1 MRRSSLTAMLLLLIG
16 LLVLPASG
24 LAADKQLIFDEA
36 GLLSPEEVQELNA
49 LANQLG
55 AERQTDFIIIT
66 SSNTENKDVAMIT
79 NDFYDENLPGENAAI
94 LTMDMRNRQ
103 VDLGGFY
110 LAEEYLDNSR
120 LDKIRNGITPALSAG
135 NYADAF
141 REFLKESHRYMGYEP
156 GFNPDNILFQTW
168 FQVAVSLA
176 LGGLVVSVM
185 VFRSGGRVTINRQT
199 YEDSGSSGV
208 LAHRD
213 TYLRTTT
220 TKTKIPRNN
229 GGGGGGGGGGMTRGG
244 HSRSGSRGSF

>member
-1 MRRSSLTAMLLLLIG
+1 MRRSSLTAILLLLIG
-16 LLVLPASG
+16 LLILPASG

-55 AERQTDFIIIT
+55 AERQTDFIILT
-66 SSNTENKDVAMIT
+66 TDNPDNVDVEKFMG
-79 NDFYDENLPGENAAI
+79 DFYDQRLPGENAAI
-94 LTMDMRNRQ
+94 LTMDMRNR
-103 VDLGGFY
+103 DIHLAGFY
-110 LAEEYLDNSR
+110 LAEEYLDSGR
-120 LDKIRNGITPALSAG
+120 LDKIRQGITPKLSAG
-135 NYADAF
+135 NYAGAF
-141 REFLKESHRYMGYEP
+141 REYLQETHRYMGYEP
-156 GFNPDNILFQTW
+156 GFNPDNILFKLW

-176 LGGLVVSVM
+176 LGGLVVGVL

-199 YEDSGSSGV
+199 YEDGANSGV

-229 GGGGGGGGGGMTRGG
+229 SSGGGGGGGRTGGG
-244 HSRSGSRGSF
+244 HSYSGSRGKF